1 MTLKAV
7 SSTDVGTFERPLN
20 AFRRISVNNKL
31 TGELI
36 KRGKENSDENK
47 SAIEVTN
54 YKTGRSSSRNIR
66 LLISKVDDKE

>member
-7 SSTDVGTFERPLN
+7 SSTDVGTFDRPFN

-31 TGELI
+31 SGVLI

-47 SAIEVTN
+47 AAIEVTN
-54 YKTGRSSSRNIR
+54 YKKGRSTSRNIR
-66 LLISKVDDKE
+66 LLINKAEDKE

>member
-7 SSTDVGTFERPLN
+7 SSTDVGTFDKPFN

-31 TGELI
+31 SGELI

-47 SAIEVTN
+47 AAIEVTN
-54 YKTGRSSSRNIR
+54 YKIGRSTSRNNT
-66 LLISKVDDKE
+66 